1 MTKNRKEA
9 TTVAF
14 KDKSSESSLTAQG
27 WYDKGERIPYDYKN
41 NNVLAQDSAVDHE
54 NGLYVF
60 RRVTSQSER
69 RADASLTTFL
79 PGFPDGS
86 FGFAPIDRLLPD
98 EQRMPRLYVEYI
110 GQGDS
115 DKPAGYPY
123 SVMDRADQVEA
134 HWRALNIKSTFV
146 VAFDYSVIV
155 MLELLSRQ
163 QDCVARGEAPVTKIE
178 GVLLINGGLFA
189 DGHSHPWFTTPLLK
203 TPFGRI
209 GTWLA
214 QRSRFVFG
222 ELVSSLWS
230 KEYNVKKQEVDE
242 MFDAI
247 TRRNGARFLS
257 DSAGFVGEHKKTAKR
272 WNLKRIYHKMKH
284 QVSFH
289 IVGSD
294 KDVFE
299 GNQTI
304 LAKKRLGKEGLDI
317 RVLPSGHLS
326 TSEQSEQLAA
336 IIFELIESRQN
347 ARVALHA

>member
-1 MTKNRKEA
+1 MTRNKHQNKV
-9 TTVAF
+9 VAF
-14 KDKSSESSLTAQG
+14 NSANADSKLTAQD
-27 WYDKGERIPYDYKN
+27 WYDKGERLPFNFTQKHVLVEGDPVDLKN
-41 NNVLAQDSAVDHE
+41 SLF
-54 NGLYVF
+54 VF
-60 RRVTSQSER
+60 RRVTQNTKRS
-69 RADASLTTFL
+69 DASLTTFL

-86 FGFAPIDRLLPD
+86 FGFASIDRLLPD
-98 EQRMPRLYVEYI
+98 EQRMPRLFLEYI

-115 DKPAGYPY
+115 DKPAGYAY
-123 SVMDRADQVEA
+123 SIMDRADQVEA

-163 QDCVARGEAPVTKIE
+163 QDRVVRGEPPVTKIE

-189 DGHSHPWFTTPLLK
+189 DGHSHPWFTTPLLN

-209 GTWLA
+209 GTWFA

-230 KEYNVKKQEVDE
+230 KEYNVKKLEVDE

-272 WNLKRIYHKMKH
+272 WNLKRLYDDMKDE
-284 QVSFH
+284 VSFH
-289 IVGSD
+289 VVGSD
-294 KDVFE
+294 NDPFE
-299 GNQTI
+299 GKQAI
-304 LAKKRLGKEGLDI
+304 KAKKRLGKAGLDV
-317 RVLPSGHLS
+317 RVLPGGHLS
-326 TSEQSEQLAA
+326 TAEQPEKLAA
-336 IIFELIESRQN
+336 IIVELIEASKTEPA
-347 ARVALHA
+347 ARRA